1 MNFSASHHGGWQ
13 QSSNRPENRDGGTIP
28 RLGACFTLAAE
39 YVAAVE
45 ITALSPTD
53 YEYARFLENIT
64 ELMPQRGVTK
74 YRVPNP
80 QPNDISVALWLSIGS
95 ENLLLGAD
103 LEEHND
109 PKRGWTAI
117 IASHDRPTG
126 VAGYYKIAHHGSV
139 TAHHEGI
146 WTKLLGASPIAVLT
160 PWNRGKRLPSPADRD
175 RLIKLT
181 PNGFATARANPST
194 VRQLQ
199 AVERVL
205 RESGIKINAA
215 EPVTGFV
222 RARKSKTQG
231 GTWQVDRS
239 QNAVPLKDRA

>member
-1 MNFSASHHGGWQ
+1 
-13 QSSNRPENRDGGTIP
+13 
-28 RLGACFTLAAE
+28 
-39 YVAAVE
+39 
-45 ITALSPTD
+45 
-53 YEYARFLENIT
+53 
-64 ELMPQRGVTK
+64 MPQRGVTK

-80 QPNDISVALWLSIGS
+80 QPNDISVSLWLSIGS

-126 VAGYYKIAHHGSV
+126 VAGYYKIVHHGSV
-139 TAHHEGI
+139 TTHHEGI

-160 PWNRGKRLPSPADRD
+160 PWNREKRLPSPADRD

-239 QNAVPLKDRA
+239 QNAVRLKDCA